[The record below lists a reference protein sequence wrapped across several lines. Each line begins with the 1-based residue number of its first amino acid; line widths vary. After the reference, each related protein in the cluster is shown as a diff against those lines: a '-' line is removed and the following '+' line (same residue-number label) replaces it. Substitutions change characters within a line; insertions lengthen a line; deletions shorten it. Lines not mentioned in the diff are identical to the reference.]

1 MKNIVRS
8 KLFNVLCGL
17 ILIANCSFSS
27 MALPQTNAKPGLE
40 QVGTASAD
48 SVRAYRIAMKKMHR
62 CGDDFECEDAFL
74 KAAGVMEDAL
84 LSDLNRKTTISV
96 RQINSNLKD
105 WRVGDA
111 QIKETERYELAPME
125 VKGQPY
131 LLAASYYIF
140 SAVRVYAKNAEG
152 RYELKAH
159 LEDSAENDY
168 QLVGMR
174 FVMISPKD
182 GVFVTLFG
190 TEHFDCLV
198 WRFDGEKI
206 VKLWTSIGLGMKYL
220 RAVDG
225 EVVFSKKDREVR
237 YSWTNGSWAEHP
249 PN

>member
-1 MKNIVRS
+1 
-8 KLFNVLCGL
+8 
-17 ILIANCSFSS
+17 
-27 MALPQTNAKPGLE
+27 
-40 QVGTASAD
+40 
-48 SVRAYRIAMKKMHR
+48 
-62 CGDDFECEDAFL
+62 
-74 KAAGVMEDAL
+74 
-84 LSDLNRKTTISV
+84 
-96 RQINSNLKD
+96 
-105 WRVGDA
+105 
-111 QIKETERYELAPME
+111 
-125 VKGQPY
+125 